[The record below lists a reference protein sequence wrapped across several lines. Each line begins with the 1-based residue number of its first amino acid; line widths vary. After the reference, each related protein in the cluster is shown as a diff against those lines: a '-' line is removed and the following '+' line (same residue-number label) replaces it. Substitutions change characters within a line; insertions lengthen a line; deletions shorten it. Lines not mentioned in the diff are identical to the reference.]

1 MMGLVPGLCGQWPAL
16 LQHEHQNEAYQPFSE
31 GPPGQ
36 AQAEQRQQQH
46 QCQVRQQ
53 CAVVQMLCK
62 ALLRNTAVRV
72 LVLSDCE
79 LGRDGARVLA
89 EMLSRNAS
97 LNELVASSL
106 ATPCLMHSPTPLCT
120 C

>member
-1 MMGLVPGLCGQWPAL
+1 
-16 LQHEHQNEAYQPFSE
+16 
-31 GPPGQ
+31 
-36 AQAEQRQQQH
+36 
-46 QCQVRQQ
+46 
-53 CAVVQMLCK
+53 MLCK

-97 LNELVASSL
+97 LNELVAPVSRSQ
-106 ATPCLMHSPTPLCT
+106 CLLPAPASGAEAERSGAEKLC
-120 C
+120 CHAAPFCVAVHVYCMGS

>member
-1 MMGLVPGLCGQWPAL
+1 
-16 LQHEHQNEAYQPFSE
+16 
-31 GPPGQ
+31 
-36 AQAEQRQQQH
+36 
-46 QCQVRQQ
+46 
-53 CAVVQMLCK
+53 MLCK

-106 ATPCLMHSPTPLCT
+106 ATPCLMHSPTPVCT
-120 C
+120 CWADRGCCLSPTRPAEDAASTDQGLATCLRIGSA